1 MHGSDC
7 STCSHQPQH
16 WNPLQFK
23 WVKWVQSMSTD
34 SFDVYPIHDVFICT
48 ADGSHWLDASVT
60 TCFYRYDGNVMQVDV
75 LPCSGRKKG
84 KVDASQV
91 LCLIPLVTWLSLY
104 RSTNLWP
111 NKTTF
116 KLFRSYSSPPLLWMI
131 FFFPPAFSKPLVE
144 RVALWLGRRLKR
156 SLSSRK
162 RRQKLWLCADS

>member
-1 MHGSDC
+1 MQRSD
-7 STCSHQPQH
+7 CSHQPQH

-34 SFDVYPIHDVFICT
+34 SFDMYPIHDVFICT

-116 KLFRSYSSPPLLWMI
+116 KLFRSYSSPPLLWMN
-131 FFFPPAFSKPLVE
+131 FFSSCFFQTISWESGSLTRTSFETITQQQKAE
-144 RVALWLGRRLKR
+144 AETVAVCR
-156 SLSSRK
+156 
-162 RRQKLWLCADS
+162 